1 MIIDFYK
8 INDVKNKINKTLGVP
23 YTMNN
28 VFFKSGDV
36 DIIKPFL
43 RLSRDMTQYN
53 YCFIRELNR
62 FYFIDDVV
70 IENNGIRNYKLSVD
84 VLMSYKTEIMNNK
97 THIIESENVINA
109 DNIEYSEKNNEV
121 VSTFNFPDNPFEDNK
136 TDVLICVRG

>member
-1 MIIDFYK
+1 MVIDFYK

-23 YTMNN
+23 YTINN

-70 IENNGIRNYKLSVD
+70 IENNGIRNYKLSID
-84 VLMSYKTEIMNNK
+84 VLMTYKTEIMNNK

-109 DNIEYSEKNNEV
+109 DNIEYSGKNNEV

>member
-8 INDVKNKINKTLGVP
+8 INDVKNKINKTLDVP
-23 YTMNN
+23 YTINN
-28 VFFKSGDV
+28 VFFKSGDI

-43 RLSRDMTQYN
+43 RLSRNMTQYN

-62 FYFIDDVV
+62 FYFIDDVI
-70 IENNGIRNYKLSVD
+70 IENNGIRNYKLSID
-84 VLMSYKTEIMNNK
+84 VLMTYKTEIMNNK

-121 VSTFNFPDNPFEDNK
+121 ISTFNFPDNPFENNK

>member
-1 MIIDFYK
+1 MTIDFYK
-8 INDVKNKINKTLGVP
+8 INDVRNKINKTLGVP
-23 YTMNN
+23 YTISNI
-28 VFFKSGDV
+28 FFKSGNI

-43 RLSRDMTQYN
+43 RLSRDMIQYN

-70 IENNGIRNYKLSVD
+70 IENNGIKNYKLSID
-84 VLMSYKTEIMNNK
+84 VLMSYRNEIMNNE
-97 THIIESENVINA
+97 THIIESENVLNA

-121 VSTFNFPDNPFEDNK
+121 VTTFDFPGNPFEDNK

>member
-1 MIIDFYK
+1 MTIDFYK
-8 INDVKNKINKTLGVP
+8 INDIGNKINKTLGVP
-23 YTMNN
+23 YTINN
-28 VFFKSGDV
+28 VFFKSGNI

-70 IENNGIRNYKLSVD
+70 IENNGIKNYKLSID
-84 VLMSYKTEIMNNK
+84 VLMSYRNEIMNNE
-97 THIIESENVINA
+97 THIIESENVLNA

-121 VSTFNFPDNPFEDNK
+121 VTTFDFPENPFEDNK

>member
-1 MIIDFYK
+1 MVIDFYK

-23 YTMNN
+23 YTINN

-70 IENNGIRNYKLSVD
+70 IENNGIRNYKLSID
-84 VLMSYKTEIMNNK
+84 VLMTYKTEIMNNK

>member
-23 YTMNN
+23 YTINN

-70 IENNGIRNYKLSVD
+70 IENNGIRNYKLSID
-84 VLMSYKTEIMNNK
+84 VLMTYKTEIMNNK

>member
-70 IENNGIRNYKLSVD
+70 IENNGIRNYKLSID
-84 VLMSYKTEIMNNK
+84 VLMTYKTEIMNNK

-109 DNIEYSEKNNEV
+109 DNIEYSGKNNEV

>member
-1 MIIDFYK
+1 MQIILASAKIMNDRLKSIPDISLSLPRFHKEAEDFA
-8 INDVKNKINKTLGVP
+8 
-23 YTMNN
+23 
-28 VFFKSGDV
+28 
-36 DIIKPFL
+36 
-43 RLSRDMTQYN
+43 RDMAQYN

-70 IENNGIRNYKLSVD
+70 IENNGIRNYKLSID
-84 VLMSYKTEIMNNK
+84 VLMTYKNEIMNNK

>member
-8 INDVKNKINKTLGVP
+8 INDVKNKINKTLGAP
-23 YTMNN
+23 YTINN

-43 RLSRDMTQYN
+43 RLSRDITQYN

-70 IENNGIRNYKLSVD
+70 IENNGIRNYKLSID
-84 VLMSYKTEIMNNK
+84 VLMTYKNEIMNNK